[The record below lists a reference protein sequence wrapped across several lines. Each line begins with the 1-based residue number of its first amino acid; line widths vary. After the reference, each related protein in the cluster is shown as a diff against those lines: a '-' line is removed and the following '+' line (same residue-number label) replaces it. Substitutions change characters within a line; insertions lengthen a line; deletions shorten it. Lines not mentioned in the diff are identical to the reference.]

1 MTGKYLQ
8 NIKTCCKK
16 VVKSNSSDW
25 LPDNFG
31 ISVQTGCL
39 LRHVSGSK
47 ASHLHKK
54 NIVGPTERSKLRKQ
68 FLARRAGPA
77 FFDEDGDLRRGIDM
91 RAAWL
96 NR

>member
-16 VVKSNSSDW
+16 VVKSNSSDR

-54 NIVGPTERSKLRKQ
+54 NIVGPTERSKLRSNFKLGGQ
-68 FLARRAGPA
+68 DRRFSMKMVICAGALTCVQP
-77 FFDEDGDLRRGIDM
+77 G
-91 RAAWL
+91 
-96 NR
+96 